1 MIKQINTKNAPGA
14 IGPYSQAI
22 EANGFLFCS
31 GQIGLDPETGELR
44 PGIEIQTK
52 QVLENLK
59 AIVEAAGL
67 SLENVLKTTI
77 YLKNLSD
84 FQTVNEIYGKF
95 FGPYKP
101 ARVTIEVSG
110 LPKGALIEI
119 DLIAAVN
126 D

>member
-1 MIKQINTKNAPGA
+1 MIKQISTKKAPGA

-22 EANGFLFCS
+22 EAGGFLFCS

-52 QVLENLK
+52 QILENLK
-59 AIVEAAGL
+59 AVVEGGGT
-67 SLENVLKTTI
+67 SLDKVVKTTI
-77 YLKNLSD
+77 YLKSLSD

-95 FGPYKP
+95 FDPHKP
-101 ARVTIEVSG
+101 ARATVEVSG

-119 DLIAAVN
+119 DLIAEI
-126 D
+126 

>member
-95 FGPYKP
+95 FDPYKP

>member
-1 MIKQINTKNAPGA
+1 MKTINTNKAPTA
-14 IGPYSQAI
+14 IGPYSQAT
-22 EANGFLFCS
+22 ESNGFLFCS

-44 PGIEIQTK
+44 PGIEIQTN

-59 AIVEAAGL
+59 AVVEAGGS
-67 SLENVLKTTI
+67 SLENVVKTTI

-95 FGPYKP
+95 FEPFKP
-101 ARVTIEVSG
+101 ARATVEVSG

-119 DLIAAVN
+119 DLIAKI
-126 D
+126 